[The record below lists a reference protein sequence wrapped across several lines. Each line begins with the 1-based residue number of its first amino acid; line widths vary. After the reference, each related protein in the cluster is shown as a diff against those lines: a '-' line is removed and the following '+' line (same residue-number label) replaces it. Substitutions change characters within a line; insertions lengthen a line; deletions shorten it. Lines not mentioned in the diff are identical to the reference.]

1 MPPGESLLR
10 RWRARHPGSC
20 GWASLGIGL
29 GLLLLLP
36 TILSD
41 WNGATRRTIETTME
55 ERTDTREILRR
66 PPPPA
71 DHRLAY
77 GKAPQQFGDLR
88 LPKDLPAGVA
98 VPVVVV
104 VHGGCWLAEYGHDYM
119 GHLSADLTAGGVATW
134 TLEYRRLGDEGGGW
148 PGTFHDI
155 ADGIDHLRRLARDYP
170 LDLGRVV
177 VTGHS
182 AGGHLT
188 LWASGR
194 RKLAKESPLYRPDP
208 LPVVGAVPIAG
219 LTDLTRTGTACDAEL
234 PRIRGPVEALTE
246 TSPLAMLP
254 LGLPV
259 TLIQGEADT
268 AVPALQA
275 TSYATA
281 AAASGDRP
289 QLVLLPE
296 ADHFVV
302 VDPRSSVWPRIRTEI
317 LALAKGSS
325 TDSQRSMEGTSP
337 K

>member
-1 MPPGESLLR
+1 MSSREGLLR

-20 GWASLGIGL
+20 GSAGLLMGASLFGALFVIPSL
-29 GLLLLLP
+29 
-36 TILSD
+36 
-41 WNGATRRTIETTME
+41 WQGATTTMTQE
-55 ERTDTREILRR
+55 QPDSREILRR

-77 GKAPQQFGDLR
+77 GKAPQQFGELR
-88 LPKDLPAGVA
+88 LPKGPAGAA

-104 VHGGCWLAEYGHDYM
+104 LHGGCWLAEYGHDYM

-148 PGTFHDI
+148 PGTFDDI
-155 ADGIDHLRRLARDYP
+155 ADGIDHLRKLARDHP

-188 LWASGR
+188 LWAGGR
-194 RKLAKESPLYRPDP
+194 GKLPKESPLYRANP
-208 LPVVGAVPIAG
+208 LPLAGLVPIAG

-234 PRIRGPVEALTE
+234 PRIRGPLEALSE

-281 AAASGDRP
+281 AAAKGDSP
-289 QLVLLPE
+289 QLVLLPDG
-296 ADHFVV
+296 DHFVV
-302 VDPRSSVWPRIRTEI
+302 VDPKSSVWPRIRTEI
-317 LALAKGSS
+317 LALAKGSPS
-325 TDSQRSMEGTSP
+325 DSNRSPERTSP
-337 K
+337 Q

>member
-1 MPPGESLLR
+1 MSSREGLLR

-20 GWASLGIGL
+20 GSAGLLMGASLFGALFVIPSL
-29 GLLLLLP
+29 
-36 TILSD
+36 
-41 WNGATRRTIETTME
+41 WQGATTTMTQE
-55 ERTDTREILRR
+55 QPDSREILRR

-77 GKAPQQFGDLR
+77 GKAPQQFGELR
-88 LPKDLPAGVA
+88 LPKGSAGAA

-104 VHGGCWLAEYGHDYM
+104 LHGGCWLAEYGHDYM

-148 PGTFHDI
+148 PGTFDDI
-155 ADGIDHLRRLARDYP
+155 ADGIDHLRKLARDHP
-170 LDLGRVV
+170 LDLRRVV

-188 LWASGR
+188 LWAGGR
-194 RKLAKESPLYRPDP
+194 GTLPKESPLYRANP
-208 LPVVGAVPIAG
+208 LPLAGLVPIAG

-234 PRIRGPVEALTE
+234 PRIRGPLEALSE

-281 AAASGDRP
+281 AAAKGDSP
-289 QLVLLPE
+289 QLVLLPD

-302 VDPRSSVWPRIRTEI
+302 VDPKSSVWPRIRTEI
-317 LALAKGSS
+317 LALAKGSPS
-325 TDSQRSMEGTSP
+325 DVNHLPERTSP
-337 K
+337 Q

>member
-1 MPPGESLLR
+1 MPSREGLLR

-29 GLLLLLP
+29 GLPLVLL
-36 TILSD
+36 TIPAVWQGAISTKMAEQSD
-41 WNGATRRTIETTME
+41 S
-55 ERTDTREILRR
+55 REILRR

-71 DHRLAY
+71 DQRLAY

-88 LPKDLPAGVA
+88 LPKGPAGAA

-104 VHGGCWLAEYGHDYM
+104 LHGGCWLAEYGHDYM
-119 GHLSADLTAGGVATW
+119 GHLSADLTAAGVATW

-155 ADGIDHLRRLARDYP
+155 ADGIDHLRRLAKDYP
-170 LDLGRVV
+170 LDLRRVV

-188 LWASGR
+188 LWSGGR
-194 RKLAKESPLYRPDP
+194 GKLPKESPLYRADP
-208 LPVVGAVPIAG
+208 LPVIGLVPIAG

-234 PRIRGPVEALTE
+234 PRIRGSVEALSE

-268 AVPALQA
+268 AVPPLQA

-281 AAASGDRP
+281 AAAKGDRP
-289 QLVLLPE
+289 ELVLLPD

-302 VDPRSSVWPRIRTEI
+302 VDPRSSVWPRIRAEI
-317 LALAKGSS
+317 LALAKGRP
-325 TDSQRSMEGTSP
+325 TDSPRSPEGNSP

>member
-1 MPPGESLLR
+1 MSSREGLLR

-20 GWASLGIGL
+20 GSAGLLMGASLFGALFVIPSL
-29 GLLLLLP
+29 
-36 TILSD
+36 
-41 WNGATRRTIETTME
+41 WQGATTTMTQE
-55 ERTDTREILRR
+55 QPDSREILRR

-77 GKAPQQFGDLR
+77 GKAPQQFGELR
-88 LPKDLPAGVA
+88 LPKGPAGAA

-104 VHGGCWLAEYGHDYM
+104 IHGGCWLAEYGHEYM

-148 PGTFHDI
+148 PGTFEDI
-155 ADGIDHLRRLARDYP
+155 ADGIDHLRKLARDYP
-170 LDLGRVV
+170 LDLRRVV

-188 LWASGR
+188 LWAGGR
-194 RKLAKESPLYRPDP
+194 GKLPKESPLYRANP
-208 LPVVGAVPIAG
+208 LPLAGLVPIAG

-234 PRIRGPVEALTE
+234 PRIRGPVEALSE

-254 LGLPV
+254 LGVPV

-281 AAASGDRP
+281 AAAKGDSP
-289 QLVLLPE
+289 QLVLFPD

-302 VDPRSSVWPRIRTEI
+302 VDPKSSVWPRIRAEI
-317 LALAKGSS
+317 LDLAKGSPS
-325 TDSQRSMEGTSP
+325 DANRSPERTSP
-337 K
+337 Q

>member
-1 MPPGESLLR
+1 MPIGQALLR
-10 RWRARHPGSC
+10 RWRVRHPGSC
-20 GWASLGIGL
+20 GWASLCIGSV
-29 GLLLLLP
+29 LLLFHLLP
-36 TILSD
+36 PT
-41 WNGATRRTIETTME
+41 ATLWPGVTTSMSE
-55 ERTDTREILRR
+55 ERPDSREILRR

-77 GKAPQQFGDLR
+77 GKAPQQFGELR
-88 LPKDLPAGVA
+88 LPKGPAGAA

-104 VHGGCWLAEYGHDYM
+104 IHGGCWLAEYGHEYM

-134 TLEYRRLGDEGGGW
+134 TLEYRRLGEEGGGW
-148 PGTFHDI
+148 PGTFDDI

-170 LDLGRVV
+170 LDLRRVV

-188 LWASGR
+188 LWAGGR
-194 RKLAKESPLYRPDP
+194 GKLPKESPLYRANP
-208 LPVVGAVPIAG
+208 LPLVGLVPIAG

-234 PRIRGPVEALTE
+234 PRIRGPLESLTE

-281 AAASGDRP
+281 AAAKGDSP
-289 QLVLLPE
+289 QLVLLPD

-302 VDPRSSVWPRIRTEI
+302 VDPKSSVWPRIRTEI
-317 LALAKGSS
+317 LALAKGRPS
-325 TDSQRSMEGTSP
+325 DANRSPERTSP
-337 K
+337 Q